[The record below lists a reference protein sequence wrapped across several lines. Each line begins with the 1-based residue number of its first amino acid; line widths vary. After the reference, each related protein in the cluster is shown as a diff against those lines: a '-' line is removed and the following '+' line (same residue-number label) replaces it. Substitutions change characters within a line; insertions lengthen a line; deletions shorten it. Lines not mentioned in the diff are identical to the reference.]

1 VIGRFWEEGFRLI
14 WTIGYQRL
22 APEKL
27 RFIAEALD
35 ATVVDTR
42 HVPKTRVKGYGP
54 LQLRTLLGDRYVLAG
69 NMLGGRGH
77 VTQGGIDW
85 LKGQQQEGRNVILM
99 CVCHEPGICHRHQ
112 DICAP
117 NFPDAQHIYEEEVI
131 EAGELSRSIRE
142 DDGYV
147 YYDLVESLTESLVDD
162 AMSLSN
168 SSPD

>member
-22 APEKL
+22 APERL
-27 RFIAEALD
+27 RYFAEALD

-42 HVPKTRVKGYGP
+42 HVPKTRIKGYGP
-54 LQLRTLLGDRYVLAG
+54 RQLADLLGARYVLAG
-69 NMLGGRGH
+69 HMLGGRGH
-77 VTQGGIDW
+77 VTPGGVAW
-85 LKGQQQEGRNVILM
+85 LKDQKDQGRNVILM

-117 NFPDAQHIYEEEVI
+117 HFPDALHIWEDEVI
-131 EAGELSRSIRE
+131 EAGELARAIRLKADYE
-142 DDGYV
+142 C
-147 YYDLVESLTESLVDD
+147 YDLAESLAEDVIRR
-162 AMSLSN
+162 SN